1 MKILSFVLKRL
12 LYPSC
17 AFFTII
23 WFVVCVAIDAFYD
36 IVNINVST
44 ALMCYFIA
52 FFMALSNNIL
62 TVDRIP
68 WVGRVG
74 LHLVFSVTSVSIV
87 VAVFS
92 AVSGT
97 YAITSRSF
105 YLVLILVIVYI
116 LFAIPSVV
124 IYERLRKKRKS
135 NSSGKSVKYDSMF
148 K

>member
-52 FFMALSNNIL
+52 FFIALSNNIGC
-62 TVDRIP
+62 
-68 WVGRVG
+68 VGHICDHIEKLLSCSYFGDCLYFVCNS
-74 LHLVFSVTSVSIV
+74 L
-87 VAVFS
+87 
-92 AVSGT
+92 SGDIRET
-97 YAITSRSF
+97 AQKKKKQ
-105 YLVLILVIVYI
+105 LI
-116 LFAIPSVV
+116 
-124 IYERLRKKRKS
+124 RKKCKIRFD
-135 NSSGKSVKYDSMF
+135 V
-148 K
+148 